1 MNWPRTLWQ
10 LTRHLILLATAFV
23 VLVPFIWMVSL
34 SLRPPGEIF
43 QSGFSLLP
51 QTWFA
56 AENYAKAFAS
66 APLARYLVNGIMVC
80 ASILTLQIAVCAPAA
95 YALAKID
102 FIGRDLVFGVVLL
115 CLLIPHQV
123 LALPLFI
130 LSYRLGLIDTYAV
143 LILPFAVSPFGIF
156 LFRQF
161 FKRIPD
167 DLVYAARLD
176 GLSEFSIVWRLMLPM
191 SGPAVV
197 AFAIFS
203 VVSHWNDLFWPLIVV
218 HSDRLMP
225 PALGVMAFRNEQAG
239 NDYGPLMAA
248 ATIVVAPL
256 VLAFLIAQKW
266 FVEGFAGGS
275 IK

>member
-1 MNWPRTLWQ
+1 MSLLRASWQ
-10 LTRHLILLATAFV
+10 LARHLTLSTTAFV
-23 VLVPFIWMVSL
+23 VLIPFIWMISL
-34 SLRPPGEIF
+34 SLKPPGEMF
-43 QSGFSLLP
+43 QSSVSLLP
-51 QTWFA
+51 ETWFA
-56 AENYAKAFAS
+56 AENYAKAFTS
-66 APLARYLVNGIMVC
+66 APLARYLVNGLIVC
-80 ASILTLQIAVCAPAA
+80 SGILILQIAICAPAA

-102 FIGRDLVFGVVLL
+102 FRGREVFFGTVLV

-239 NDYGPLMAA
+239 DDYGPLMAA

-256 VLAFLIAQKW
+256 VLAFLIAQRW